1 MTNKATSGRH
11 GQVKSL
17 KARYEKA
24 LQVREFLSSER
35 EIVIGLLEKSLRGQ
49 NRERVE
55 NLRTRVQ
62 EKDRQ
67 LHLVAEELR
76 DIRAQLAEAER
87 RLRDVQTDDPK

>member
-1 MTNKATSGRH
+1 MKDKATSGRQR
-11 GQVKSL
+11 QVKSL

-24 LQVREFLSSER
+24 LQVREFLFSEK
-35 EIVIGLLEKSLRGQ
+35 EIVIGLLEKSMGGQ
-49 NRERVE
+49 NKERVE

-67 LHLVAEELR
+67 LHLVEEELR

-87 RLRDVQTDDPK
+87 RLRDV